1 MSFFEFKNQKT
12 DPTKILGENI
22 ASLRKK
28 AGMTQEELAARLHIT
43 YQAVSK
49 WENGK
54 ACPDPAFLPVLA
66 DLFNVSIDFLFG
78 RETSLP
84 DQSQMAS
91 ATVSSDK
98 KEETEKSS
106 VQRTTRDPKDY
117 YLEVWRGDHMV
128 CDQKILKQLPE
139 ITIRGEIQN
148 LTCYLNLC
156 CDTVAGDV
164 SVSGG
169 YAECGDVGGNV
180 TSDSYVECGD
190 VGGNITCD
198 SYVECGDVGGSITCD
213 GYVECGDVGGNVTND
228 GYVECGDVN
237 GGITSDGYVEC
248 GGVGGSVSAG
258 DYVECGDV
266 GGNVSAG
273 DYVECGDVAGQ
284 IQTE

>member
-12 DPTKILGENI
+12 DPTKMLGENI

-66 DLFNVSIDFLFG
+66 DLFKVSIDFLFG
-78 RETSLP
+78 RETSLA
-84 DQSQMAS
+84 DTMQTEAE
-91 ATVSSDK
+91 TGSSDK

-106 VQRTTRDPKDY
+106 AQRTQRDPKDY
-117 YLEVWRGDHMV
+117 YLEVWRGDQMV

-139 ITIRGEIQN
+139 ITIHGEIQN

-156 CDTVAGDV
+156 CDTVAGDI

-169 YAECGDVGGNV
+169 
-180 TSDSYVECGD
+180 YVECGD

-198 SYVECGDVGGSITCD
+198 SYVECGDVDGSVTCD
-213 GYVECGDVGGNVTND
+213 GYVECSDVGGSVTCDGYVECSDVGGNV
-228 GYVECGDVN
+228 
-237 GGITSDGYVEC
+237 TSDGYVEC
-248 GGVGGSVSAG
+248 GDVGGSVSAG

-266 GGNVSAG
+266 
-273 DYVECGDVAGQ
+273 AGQ
-284 IQTE
+284 IRTE